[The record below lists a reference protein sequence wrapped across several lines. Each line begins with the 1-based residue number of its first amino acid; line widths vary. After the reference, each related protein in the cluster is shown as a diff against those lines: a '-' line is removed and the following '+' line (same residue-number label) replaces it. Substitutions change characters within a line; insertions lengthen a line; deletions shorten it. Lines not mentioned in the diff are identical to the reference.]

1 MLDQLQ
7 EELKIAMKAGEKAE
21 MMGLRNI
28 IGKIKAAQIDK
39 GETLTNEESLKILKT
54 AAKQLKESIDQYQK
68 GGRDDLAEK
77 EAFELTLLEK
87 YLPEQLSEEHIR
99 QTVKNIV
106 KNTGAGS
113 MLDMGRVMGAT
124 MQELAGSADGKIV
137 QKIVQEELSS

>member
-7 EELKIAMKAGEKAE
+7 EELKIAMKAGEKAK

-113 MLDMGRVMGAT
+113 MLDMGKVMGAT
-124 MQELAGSADGKIV
+124 MQELAESADGKIV

>member
-7 EELKIAMKAGEKAE
+7 EELKIAIKAGEKAK

-39 GETLTNEESLKILKT
+39 GETLTDEESSKILKI

-87 YLPEQLSEEHIR
+87 YLPEQLSEEQIR

-106 KNTGAGS
+106 KNTGARS
-113 MLDMGRVMGAT
+113 MQDMGKVMGAT

>member
-7 EELKIAMKAGEKAE
+7 EELKIALKAGEKAK

-39 GETLTNEESLKILKT
+39 GETLTDEESLKILKT
-54 AAKQLKESIDQYQK
+54 AAKQLKESLDQYRK

-87 YLPEQLSEEHIR
+87 YLPEQLSEEQIR

-113 MLDMGRVMGAT
+113 MLDMGKVMGAT

>member
-1 MLDQLQ
+1 MLKQLQ
-7 EELKIAMKAGEKAE
+7 EELIIAMKAGEKAK

-28 IGKIKAAQIDK
+28 IGKLKASQIDK
-39 GETLTNEESLKILKT
+39 GETLTAEESLKILKS
-54 AAKQLKESIDQYQK
+54 AAKQLNESIDQYQK
-68 GGRDDLAEK
+68 GGREELAEK

-87 YLPEQLSEEHIR
+87 YLPEQLSEEQIR

-113 MLDMGRVMGAT
+113 MQDMSKVMGT
-124 MQELAGSADGKIV
+124 VMKELAGSADGKLV

>member
-7 EELKIAMKAGEKAE
+7 EELKIAMKAGEKAK

-28 IGKIKAAQIDK
+28 IGKIKATQIDK

-106 KNTGAGS
+106 KNTGSGS
-113 MLDMGRVMGAT
+113 MLDMGKVMGAT

>member
-7 EELKIAMKAGEKAE
+7 EELKIAMKAGEKAK

-28 IGKIKAAQIDK
+28 IGKIKATQIDK
-39 GETLTNEESLKILKT
+39 GETLTNEESSKILKT

-87 YLPEQLSEEHIR
+87 YLPEQLSEEQIR

-113 MLDMGRVMGAT
+113 MQDMGKVMGAT

>member
-7 EELKIAMKAGEKAE
+7 EELKIALKAGEKAK

-54 AAKQLKESIDQYQK
+54 AAKQLKESLDQYRK

-87 YLPEQLSEEHIR
+87 YLPEQLSEEQIR

-113 MLDMGRVMGAT
+113 MQDMGKVMGAT

-137 QKIVQEELSS
+137 QRIVQEELSS

>member
-7 EELKIAMKAGEKAE
+7 EELKIAMKAGEKAK

-39 GETLTNEESLKILKT
+39 GKTLTDEESLKILKT
-54 AAKQLKESIDQYQK
+54 ADKQLKESIDQYQK

-87 YLPEQLSEEHIR
+87 YLPEQLSEEQIR
-99 QTVKNIV
+99 RTVKNIV
-106 KNTGAGS
+106 KNTRAGS
-113 MLDMGRVMGAT
+113 MQDMGKVMGAT

>member
-7 EELKIAMKAGEKAE
+7 EELKIALKAGEKAE

-87 YLPEQLSEEHIR
+87 YLPEQLSEEQIR
-99 QTVKNIV
+99 QAVKNIV
-106 KNTGAGS
+106 ENTGAGS
-113 MLDMGRVMGAT
+113 MLDMGKVMGAT

>member
-1 MLDQLQ
+1 MLAQLQ
-7 EELKIAMKAGEKAE
+7 EELKIALKAGEKAK

-28 IGKIKAAQIDK
+28 IGEIKAAQIDK
-39 GETLTNEESLKILKT
+39 GETLTDEESLKILKT

-87 YLPEQLSEEHIR
+87 YLPEQLSEEQIR

-113 MLDMGRVMGAT
+113 MQDMGKVMGAT

>member
-7 EELKIAMKAGEKAE
+7 EELKIALKAGEKAK

-28 IGKIKAAQIDK
+28 IGKIKVAQIDK
-39 GETLTNEESLKILKT
+39 GKTLTDEESSKILKI

-87 YLPEQLSEEHIR
+87 YLPEQLSEEQIR

-113 MLDMGRVMGAT
+113 MQDMGKVMGAT
-124 MQELAGSADGKIV
+124 MQELVGSADGKIV

>member
-7 EELKIAMKAGEKAE
+7 EELKIAMKAGEKAK

-54 AAKQLKESIDQYQK
+54 AAKQLKESLDQYRK

-87 YLPEQLSEEHIR
+87 YLPEQLSEEQIR

-106 KNTGAGS
+106 ENTGSGS
-113 MLDMGRVMGAT
+113 MQDMGKVMGAT

>member
-7 EELKIAMKAGEKAE
+7 EELKIAMKAGKKAK

-28 IGKIKAAQIDK
+28 IGKIKATQIDK

-87 YLPEQLSEEHIR
+87 YLPEQLSEEQIR

-113 MLDMGRVMGAT
+113 MQDMGKVMGAT

>member
-7 EELKIAMKAGEKAE
+7 EELKIALKAGEKAK

-28 IGKIKAAQIDK
+28 IGKIKATQIDK

-106 KNTGAGS
+106 KNTESGS
-113 MLDMGRVMGAT
+113 MQDMGKVMGAT

-137 QKIVQEELSS
+137 QRIVQEELSS

>member
-7 EELKIAMKAGEKAE
+7 EELKIALKAGEKAE

-113 MLDMGRVMGAT
+113 MQDMGKVMGAT